1 MLQPY
6 RASTLTLVWACDWV
20 VMKNGQMHM
29 YSVTN
34 SEMETQQSEGFDSN
48 VMLYSLGYLHIGT
61 GKVGNII

>member
-6 RASTLTLVWACDWV
+6 GRSTLTLVWIGDRT

-34 SEMETQQSEGFDSN
+34 SEMETQQSDEF
-48 VMLYSLGYLHIGT
+48 LGINQLNLGWISEQ
-61 GKVGNII
+61 